1 MRKLFMPLLAVEM
14 LLFFSVSLIAQ
25 TIPTDSLYLGQTPP
39 GSTPKVFNLP
49 VTSGFHACERIAIS
63 SDGKE
68 IYYGEL
74 NTYPASQLRV
84 KCFKYLDNKWQG
96 PTVAFESFM
105 APSLSPDDSIIYLQD
120 NTFHTFYSKRIAGGW
135 SVPVR
140 LLSPNMRTHYFRMTD
155 LHNTFASSYYEGEPT
170 DGNICQVI
178 VSNGDTVLQSLG
190 IPINTSSKENDFFIA
205 PDESYILFSRNAS
218 GAGSDMYLSFK
229 KDSGKWTSPKVLAE
243 PINKPGYNWEYG
255 QFISEDGK
263 YLFFTSGGANM
274 NQYYT
279 YWIRIDNIIDSLRH
293 TNFAPYLNKQIPNQ
307 SGITGQSFTYTVS
320 DSVFIDDDGNNTLTY
335 SATLSNSNPLPSW
348 LSFDTLTRTFTGVP
362 GAAGNLA
369 VRVRVTD
376 NAGATVS
383 CTFTINVSVTGT
395 EDETGEVPG
404 EMNLYQNYPNPFNPT
419 TTIEF
424 TVSKAG
430 RYKLDLLNS
439 LGESV
444 QNISDREYYPGHH
457 TESLDASGLASGVYF
472 YILTG
477 SNIRLINKMLLIR

>member
-1 MRKLFMPLLAVEM
+1 
-14 LLFFSVSLIAQ
+14 
-25 TIPTDSLYLGQTPP
+25 
-39 GSTPKVFNLP
+39 
-49 VTSGFHACERIAIS
+49 
-63 SDGKE
+63 
-68 IYYGEL
+68 
-74 NTYPASQLRV
+74 
-84 KCFKYLDNKWQG
+84 
-96 PTVAFESFM
+96 
-105 APSLSPDDSIIYLQD
+105 
-120 NTFHTFYSKRIAGGW
+120 
-135 SVPVR
+135 
-140 LLSPNMRTHYFRMTD
+140 
-155 LHNTFASSYYEGEPT
+155 
-170 DGNICQVI
+170 
-178 VSNGDTVLQSLG
+178 
-190 IPINTSSKENDFFIA
+190 
-205 PDESYILFSRNAS
+205 
-218 GAGSDMYLSFK
+218 
-229 KDSGKWTSPKVLAE
+229 
-243 PINKPGYNWEYG
+243 
-255 QFISEDGK
+255 
-263 YLFFTSGGANM
+263 M

-293 TNFAPYLNKQIPNQ
+293 TNFAPYLNIQIPNQ

-472 YILTG
+472 YTLTG